1 MILNLLKLI
10 FIYFIYRFI
19 KTLVKGYVKN
29 KLKQAA
35 ENMQDQMRGGFEYHQ
50 QSSSSSAQ
58 RNNNRSDNTS
68 SQGAPKTFE
77 AEYKVIKD

>member
-19 KTLVKGYVKN
+19 KTLIKGYVKN

-50 QSSSSSAQ
+50 RNSTSSDQQNYNS
-58 RNNNRSDNTS
+58 RGNVS

>member
-10 FIYFIYRFI
+10 FIYLLYRFI

-50 QSSSSSAQ
+50 QGPSTSDQ
-58 RNNNRSDNTS
+58 RNNNRSGSTS
-68 SQGAPKTFE
+68 TEGAPKTFE